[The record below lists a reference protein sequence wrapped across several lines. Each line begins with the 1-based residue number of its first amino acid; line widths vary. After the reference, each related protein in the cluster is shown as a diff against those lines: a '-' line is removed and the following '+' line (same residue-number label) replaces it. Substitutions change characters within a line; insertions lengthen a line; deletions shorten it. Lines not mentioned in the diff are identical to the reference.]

1 MFGESFMMIWS
12 YPINPV
18 SIHHVTSWKY
28 LLILRHH
35 QGNLEKQVEKRG
47 GGQFVGSTFT
57 WAELHFYQI
66 MEMILKDNEK
76 VWTLFVD
83 WLILK

>member
-1 MFGESFMMIWS
+1 MREEKKKKALEETL
-12 YPINPV
+12 PTCLV
-18 SIHHVTSWKY
+18 SHSW
-28 LLILRHH
+28 LENICSHCDTH
-35 QGNLEKQVEKRG
+35 QANLEKQVEKRG